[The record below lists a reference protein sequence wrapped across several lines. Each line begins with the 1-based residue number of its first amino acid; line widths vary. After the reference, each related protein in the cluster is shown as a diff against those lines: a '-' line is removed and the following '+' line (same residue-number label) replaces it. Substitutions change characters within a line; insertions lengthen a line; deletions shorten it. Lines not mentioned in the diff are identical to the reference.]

1 MPPTIG
7 FSARYCFYV
16 IVDSATK
23 KILDFYVAEKTMV
36 EYSGKMEPYAA
47 NVLLG
52 SDKFDILNLL
62 NFFQIEIKTILK
74 G

>member
-1 MPPTIG
+1 LQHSIG

-52 SDKFDILNLL
+52 SDLNEKVYYLSHFL
-62 NFFQIEIKTILK
+62 SYLSFLHFF
-74 G
+74 